1 MAGSLRFTENNRNRR
16 IAGLSFAGI
25 LGSFGSGA
33 CDFCHRLRCSGDKT
47 FKPSRSD
54 FARILFILS
63 SYLFRSCPA
72 VRAIQSNSRTAR
84 SKIFLILIV
93 CFFVNSNL
101 FPASSKSFA
110 LLGISRTNFSSA
122 IPKVPLRSTPND
134 TTKDLTAENEALLF
148 KGKITVYQRQRSC
161 SFFHRFNSNV

>member
-1 MAGSLRFTENNRNRR
+1 MAARKAKPASKAEKNEFSAEQELQAYLDMVNNV
-16 IAGLSFAGI
+16 
-25 LGSFGSGA
+25 
-33 CDFCHRLRCSGDKT
+33 CHVGHCHPKV
-47 FKPSRSD
+47 
-54 FARILFILS
+54 
-63 SYLFRSCPA
+63 
-72 VRAIQSNSRTAR
+72 VRAAQEQMAVLNTNTRYLHDNLVRYAERLASRLPDPL
-84 SKIFLILIV
+84 SV

-122 IPKVPLRSTPND
+122 IPKVPIRSTPND